1 MAVGTGAS
9 DTSLAITPSDT
20 LAQPICR
27 ALYVGGAGNIT
38 GRLAFDTVDTVFSG
52 VAAGTILPLQFKLIK
67 ATGTT
72 ATLMVALF

>member
-20 LAQPICR
+20 LPQPIGR

-38 GRLAFDTVDTVFSG
+38 GRLASDTVDTVFSN
-52 VAAGTILPLQFKLIK
+52 VAAGTLLPLQFKLIK

>member
-9 DTSLAITPSDT
+9 DTCLAVTPSDSA
-20 LAQPICR
+20 AQPICR

-52 VAAGTILPLQFKLIK
+52 IPAGSVLPLQFKLIK

-72 ATLMVALF
+72 ATNMVALY